1 MARFDVYRYSEEVPF
16 VIDVQANLL
25 AGLKTRVVVPLL
37 PQAQTKQEQLPRLKP
52 VIKVKG
58 KNYILMT
65 TDISVLRVSDLKEPV
80 DNVEDQRQTI
90 VEAVD
95 FLFQGF

>member
-1 MARFDVYRYSEEVPF
+1 MARFDVYRYSDAVPF

-25 AGLKTRVVVPLL
+25 AELKTRAVIPLL
-37 PQAQTKQEQLPRLKP
+37 PQAQAKQEQLPKLKP

-58 KNYILMT
+58 KNYVLMT
-65 TDISVLRVSDLKEPV
+65 TDIGTLRISELKEPV
-80 DNVEDQRQTI
+80 DNVEEQRQTI
-90 VEAVD
+90 VNALD